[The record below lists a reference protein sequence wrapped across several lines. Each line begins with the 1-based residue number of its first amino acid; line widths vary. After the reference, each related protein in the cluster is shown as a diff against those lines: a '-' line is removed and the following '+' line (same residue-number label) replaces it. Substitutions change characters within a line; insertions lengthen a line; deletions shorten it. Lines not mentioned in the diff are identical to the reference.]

1 MDKEQPFI
9 EDVRSFLSENLT
21 PDLRLAGRRTV
32 GTHSDIAACRIWHRR
47 LHERGWIAPAWPSDQ
62 GGTGWSVQQRFLFEQ
77 ECALNDAPILFAT
90 GLRSLGPLII
100 ALGTPE
106 QKSRYLNPILTG
118 EDLWCQGFS
127 EPGAGSDLAGLTTR
141 AVSDGDNYMVTG
153 SKIWTTGAHHANRMF
168 ALVRTSQ
175 GSRPQE
181 GITFLLIDMD
191 TPGITVE
198 PIICFDGEHEFN
210 QVFFDDVCVPKANRI
225 GSEGDGWAVAK
236 HLMRFARSNNTTSG
250 LLRRAFRRLERLG
263 DDNLPADP
271 AFTRRKA
278 ELDIELRSFES
289 FELHLLSSGRLS
301 GDDEIASSLMKC
313 MASELHQKI
322 TELGIEAAGFYGT
335 GTTESIDGDS
345 AASTNARW
353 AMRKYFSTRAAS
365 IYSGT
370 NETHHNIISRSL
382 LNFAKR

>member
-1 MDKEQPFI
+1 MDREQPFI
-9 EDVRSFLSENLT
+9 EDVRTFLSENLT

-32 GTHSDIAACRIWHRR
+32 GTYSDIAACRVWHRR
-47 LHERGWIAPAWPSDQ
+47 LHERGWIAPAWPTAY
-62 GGTGWSVQQRFLFEQ
+62 GGTGWSVRQRFLFER
-77 ECALNDAPILFAT
+77 ECALNDAPILFA
-90 GLRSLGPLII
+90 GGIRSLGPLLI
-100 ALGTPE
+100 AMGTPE
-106 QKSRYLNPILTG
+106 QKSQYLNPILTG
-118 EDLWCQGFS
+118 DDLWCQGFS
-127 EPGAGSDLAGLTTR
+127 EPGAGSDLAALTTR

-153 SKIWTTGAHHANRMF
+153 SKIWTTGAHHADRMF

-198 PIICFDGEHEFN
+198 PIFCFDGEHEFN
-210 QVFFDDVCVPKANRI
+210 QVFLDDVCVPKTNRV
-225 GSEGDGWAVAK
+225 GKEGDGWAVAK

-250 LLRRAFRRLERLG
+250 LLRRAFRGVERL
-263 DDNLPADP
+263 DDDKQRTDP
-271 AFTRRKA
+271 ALTLRKA
-278 ELDIELRSFES
+278 ALDIDLRSFES
-289 FELHLLSSGRLS
+289 FELRLLSSGRLS

-322 TELGIEAAGFYGT
+322 TELGTEAAGFYGT
-335 GTTESIDGDS
+335 GTADSIEDGDAS
-345 AASTNARW
+345 AAARW
-353 AMRKYFSTRAAS
+353 ATRKYFSTRAAS

-370 NETHHNIISRSL
+370 NETHRNIISRSL